1 MGPVVGQWEGH
12 RPHPRINFT
21 ILWGLWWD
29 SGRVTGPIKKKSLQQ
44 VVFKTTFSFPFPTR
58 PLVSDTGKMHRDII
72 CKASML
78 AIIDH
83 AVASTAC
90 SDQPR
95 IDVMTRPRFKS
106 GPEPGDSFASCVLVA
121 MNICRIRSHSW
132 EEVFVPN

>member
-1 MGPVVGQWEGH
+1 MGGSQAPSKNQFHDIMGPVVGQWEGH
-12 RPHPRINFT
+12 RPHQ
-21 ILWGLWWD
+21 
-29 SGRVTGPIKKKSLQQ
+29 KKTLQQ
-44 VVFKTTFSFPFPTR
+44 VVKKKISFPFPPR

-83 AVASTAC
+83 AVASTVC